1 MNDITVYTGVT
12 NLCMTKRSIALQDFY
27 IQSYKPIL
35 GGGNRKCDMN
45 LSNSLDTSDS
55 SMEWD

>member
-1 MNDITVYTGVT
+1 MNDRIVYTGVT
-12 NLCMTKRSIALQDFY
+12 NLCTTERSIALHDFY

-45 LSNSLDTSDS
+45 LSNSLGTSDS